1 MRFEN
6 NSDLDRELKA
16 IKTFTQSFNGSY
28 LKLGSNDI
36 DFKVYKSNGDL
47 ISYVEIK
54 GRKKN
59 IQNAFPLPVAV
70 RKLVKLS
77 DKKLNPVIIWSCYD
91 GIIYS
96 LVKNLKGNIN
106 YGGRK
111 PRQGSF
117 NDMEMMAYFKDNVNF
132 KKINFNNKL
141 KDYEN

>member
-96 LVKNLKGNIN
+96 LVKNLKGIIN

-132 KKINFNNKL
+132 KKINFNSK
-141 KDYEN
+141 Y